1 MRGSWFHCFG
11 KTTRTMK
18 KRFAFWISLV
28 SVASIATAASFNFP
42 TPHHVF
48 TNEEQAKSLGV
59 TVDEM
64 LKVRKMGYQMGSD
77 LHMHRPVNEKDIQYL
92 FSVAD
97 KCDKLG
103 ARVIQDFIFLKGTK
117 YQTRATEIALKAS
130 ASPDE
135 NIAYT
140 GINQLQYFNDSRWL
154 KLANSYPWKSM
165 DYQTL
170 LINPEKLEEKYR

>member
-1 MRGSWFHCFG
+1 MVKSPLLVGNNLF
-11 KTTRTMK
+11 TMK
-18 KRFAFWISLV
+18 KRFVLWTSFVL
-28 SVASIATAASFNFP
+28 VASIATAGSFHFP
-42 TPHHVF
+42 TPYHIP
-48 TNEEQAKSLGV
+48 TKEERARNLGV

-64 LKVRKMGYQMGSD
+64 LKVQKMGYQIGSD
-77 LHMHRPVNEKDIQYL
+77 IGQHRPVIEKDIQYL

-103 ARVIQDFIFLKGTK
+103 ATVIQSFIFLKGTK
-117 YQTRATEIALKAS
+117 YQARATEIALKAS

-140 GINQLQYFNDSRWL
+140 GMNQLQYFNDCRWL
-154 KLANSYPWKSM
+154 KLANSYPWKNK

-170 LINPEKLEEKYR
+170 LIDPEKLEERYK